1 MAETILFNIASKVL
15 EELGS
20 LALREVGLAWGL
32 DDELKSLEGTLRMI
46 KAVVLAVDG
55 AKRQQR
61 EMDHPLL
68 NIWLK
73 RLQDAFYHADNVL
86 DEFHYQALRRQ
97 VLRNSGWSIQAKV
110 QEFLL
115 CSSMSP
121 LVFRSRMGPNI
132 RNITDRLHRI
142 AEDRVIFCVMMPG
155 GRSNDEQGF
164 SSMSTSVNELDFVGR
179 ANDKEAILSLLT
191 TSSVDEK
198 LSVIP
203 IVGRGGLGKTT
214 LVKLVYNSERCNSD
228 SPCDNLDDKTKLRT
242 LFQDK
247 LNGRRFL
254 LVLDD
259 VSHCENQDWVRF
271 CQFLRGSAHGSC
283 EKVGEQHVKLAEIAS
298 EIVKKCHGYPLA
310 AKTLGSL
317 LFMKTDENEWLY
329 LKDRE
334 LWELAQNKRDIL
346 PVLKLSYD
354 TLPAD
359 MKRCFLYCSLFP
371 KCYEIKVDKLI
382 QLWMAEGFIQSY
394 INHELED
401 AGAEYVNHLCSINF
415 LEKIRDQCGNLSN
428 KCRMPEIIHDLAVF
442 IAEKECKGIASYR
455 SGIVIP
461 EEVKHVS
468 IHDSDCSREEVTNS
482 LFMLMNLRSVLYF
495 PSQGAGANEE
505 SFIERCISRFKYL
518 RVLDLSDSCF
528 PVLPRYVDFAN
539 MVLQEIQ
546 KLPQNLGNLISLRHL
561 YLTTQQSCLPE
572 KQIQRLTSLRTL
584 GIEGCGNLKS
594 LPEGIQL
601 LTALT
606 TVTIATCPKLTSLP
620 SSMKNMAKLRNLEIS
635 KCPNLN
641 LSGWE
646 HFKGLKRL
654 H

>member
-1 MAETILFNIASKVL
+1 MGTSPEYI
-15 EELGS
+15 
-20 LALREVGLAWGL
+20 
-32 DDELKSLEGTLRMI
+32 LEGLS
-46 KAVVLAVDG
+46 D
-55 AKRQQR
+55 
-61 EMDHPLL
+61 EDCHELL
-68 NIWLK
+68 LK
-73 RLQDAFYHADNVL
+73 WA
-86 DEFHYQALRRQ
+86 
-97 VLRNSGWSIQAKV
+97 G
-110 QEFLL
+110 
-115 CSSMSP
+115 
-121 LVFRSRMGPNI
+121 
-132 RNITDRLHRI
+132 
-142 AEDRVIFCVMMPG
+142 
-155 GRSNDEQGF
+155 
-164 SSMSTSVNELDFVGR
+164 
-179 ANDKEAILSLLT
+179 
-191 TSSVDEK
+191 
-198 LSVIP
+198 
-203 IVGRGGLGKTT
+203 
-214 LVKLVYNSERCNSD
+214 
-228 SPCDNLDDKTKLRT
+228 
-242 LFQDK
+242 
-247 LNGRRFL
+247 
-254 LVLDD
+254 
-259 VSHCENQDWVRF
+259 
-271 CQFLRGSAHGSC
+271 C

-371 KCYEIKVDKLI
+371 KCYEIEVDKLI
-382 QLWMAEGFIQSY
+382 QLWMAEGLIQSY
-394 INHELED
+394 INHELEYAGAGAG

-442 IAEKECKGIASYR
+442 ISEKEYKGIASYR

-468 IHDSDCSREEVTNS
+468 IHDSDCSREEVTKS

-528 PVLPRYVDFAN
+528 QVLPRYVGNLKHLRFLDLSGNASMEKLPN
-539 MVLQEIQ
+539 TICKLYNLQTLRIWYCKKIR
-546 KLPQNLGNLISLRHL
+546 KLPQNLGNLISLKHL

-572 KQIQRLTSLRTL
+572 KQIRRLTSLRTL
-584 GIEGCGNLKS
+584 GIEGCGNLTS

-620 SSMKNMAKLRNLEIS
+620 SSMKNMANLRNLEIS